1 MSAISNATLKEI
13 GQALFNA
20 KSVILFPHENPDGDA
35 IGSCV
40 ALCTALRKQGV
51 DAWALVEEKIPDQ
64 IAFID
69 EGGERCCTNDP
80 DCIAEPEICAYIDCL
95 GESRIPGR
103 EEVFRKGA
111 KSLCIDHHIATE
123 CGEDMYYIDSEE
135 ASTTLLIYKLL
146 RAADVEIDRHMAN
159 SIYTGLCT
167 DTGNFQYT
175 NTTEEAH
182 RIATELFALGVDHDD
197 IMIRLNQSVDP
208 RQTRLEG
215 AALANV
221 EFIAGGKAAYACVT
235 KKLVDDCGALME
247 HADHLI
253 NVLRDIKG
261 VEVAIV
267 FKEKTP
273 NVTKASFRSKSFA
286 DVSKVAAK
294 FGGGGHVRAS
304 GCTINEPMDI
314 ARAQVVEAVKE
325 ALGE

>member
-13 GQALFNA
+13 GEALFNA
-20 KSVILFPHENPDGDA
+20 KSVILFPHENPDGDS

-40 ALCTALRKQGV
+40 ALCTALRKRGV

-69 EGGERCCTNDP
+69 EGGERCCTNDT
-80 DCIAEPEICAYIDCL
+80 DCIKEPEICAYIDCEGL
-95 GESRIPGR
+95 SRIPGR
-103 EEVFRKGA
+103 EEVFRRGR
-111 KSLCIDHHIATE
+111 KSFCIDHHIAAE
-123 CGEDMYYIDSEE
+123 CGEDLYYIDSEE
-135 ASTTLLIYKLL
+135 ASTTMIIYKLL
-146 RAADVEIDRHMAN
+146 KASGVEIDRHMAN

-175 NTTEEAH
+175 NTTQEAH
-182 RIATELFALGVDHDD
+182 RIATELFELGVDHDD

-215 AALANV
+215 AALADV
-221 EFIAGGKAAYACVT
+221 EFVCGGKAAMACVT
-235 KKLVDDCGALME
+235 RKMVEDCGALME

-267 FKEKTP
+267 FKEKDP
-273 NVTKASFRSKSFA
+273 NVTKVSFRAKSYA
-286 DVSKVAAK
+286 DVSKVASQ

-304 GCTINEPMDI
+304 GCTISEPMDT
-314 ARAQVVEAVKE
+314 AKAQVVEAVKE